1 LAKFEA
7 ALRLLCGKGNHA
19 VFCSGFRRKKLFS

>member
-19 VFCSGFRRKKLFS
+19 VFCSGFRRKKTV